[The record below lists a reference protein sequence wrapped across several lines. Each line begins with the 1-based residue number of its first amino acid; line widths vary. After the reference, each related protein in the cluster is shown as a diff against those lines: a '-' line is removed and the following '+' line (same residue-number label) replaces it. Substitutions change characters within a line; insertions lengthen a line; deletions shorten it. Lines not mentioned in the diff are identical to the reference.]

1 MILKRLVRWIEKAE
15 SFLAG
20 ILLGAM
26 VASMGLQIASR
37 VIRGKAFSWPEELG
51 VILLIFSS
59 FLAAGAL
66 YKREAH
72 ISVDYFVRRFI
83 PGEKQELMAR
93 IVWLLSIA
101 AFLVLLIGGIKGMEY
116 AMKYTSGAVL
126 SFPRGYLRLPLIF
139 MCLSNIFASI
149 MFLLSPPRETPSA
162 SSAA

>member
-1 MILKRLVRWIEKAE
+1 MILKRVVKLIERAE

-20 ILLGAM
+20 ILLGVM

-37 VIRGKAFSWPEELG
+37 IIRGKALAWPEELG
-51 VILLIFSS
+51 VILLIYSS

-66 YKREAH
+66 YKKQAH

-83 PGEKQELMAR
+83 PGEKQDLMAR

-101 AFLVLLIGGIKGMEY
+101 AFLVLLSGGIKGMEY

-139 MCLSNIFASI
+139 MCLSNLFASI
-149 MFLLSPPRETPSA
+149 VFLVSPPRETPSGGSIA
-162 SSAA
+162 

>member
-1 MILKRLVRWIEKAE
+1 
-15 SFLAG
+15 
-20 ILLGAM
+20 
-26 VASMGLQIASR
+26 
-37 VIRGKAFSWPEELG
+37 
-51 VILLIFSS
+51 LIFSS

-66 YKREAH
+66 YKRGAH

-83 PGEKQELMAR
+83 HGEKQELMAR
-93 IVWLLSIA
+93 IVWVLSIA

-149 MFLLSPPRETPSA
+149 VFLVSPSKENPSA
-162 SSAA
+162 SPVA

>member
-1 MILKRLVRWIEKAE
+1 MILKRVVKLIERAE

-20 ILLGAM
+20 ILLGVM

-37 VIRGKAFSWPEELG
+37 IIRGKALPWPEELG
-51 VILLIFSS
+51 VILLIYSS

-66 YKREAH
+66 YKKQAH

-83 PGEKQELMAR
+83 PGEKQDLMAR

-101 AFLVLLIGGIKGMEY
+101 AFLVLLIGGVQGMKY
-116 AMKYTSGAVL
+116 AMLYTSGAVL

-139 MCLSNIFASI
+139 MCLSNIFAS
-149 MFLLSPPRETPSA
+149 MVSLVSPPRETPPGNSVA
-162 SSAA
+162 